1 MQRYRGRRK
10 GRRTSRSSESGQ
22 FNASAVS
29 TEIRDLNLPAV
40 ITVKQ
45 LADQMGAN
53 PVNVMKELIRN
64 GVMANINQVIDYDT
78 AATVVTE
85 FGFKATP
92 SLEQRDD
99 TASDSLMSREED
111 PTKLIARPP
120 VVTIL
125 GHVDHG
131 KTTLLDAIRESNITA
146 GEAGGITQR
155 IGAYQVEYKGSKITF
170 LDTPGHEAFT
180 AMRARGARATDIAVL
195 VVAADDGVMPQTV
208 EAMDHAKAAGVPIV
222 VAINKADVPGAD
234 TDRVK
239 RQLVE
244 RGLVIEEWGGEVIAV
259 PISAK
264 QREGIDDLLENVLV
278 VAEVAE
284 LQADPERPAI
294 GVIVESEVDKSKG
307 PLATVLV
314 QTGTLSVGETV
325 VVGNTWGRVKA
336 MITESGR
343 RTKSAGPSTPVE
355 ILGLGQLPIAGDT
368 LWAVPSEKVAK
379 EMIQQRQQQMELERL
394 TGTAPTLEDASNKI
408 GGGEIT
414 DLNLVIK
421 TDVQGSVDAVR
432 GALGRLAT
440 EKGKVNFI
448 HIGSGSINE
457 SDVFL
462 AASSK
467 AIVIGFNTRVEPG
480 ARHLAD
486 SEKVDIR
493 LYDIIYRLSED
504 IQSTLEG
511 LLKPVI
517 QEVVEGH
524 AEVRAVFTM
533 GRRGKIAGAYVTDG
547 RISRNSTARV
557 VRKGEVV
564 HQGTVSSLKH
574 FKDDVREMTTGFEC
588 GVGVEGFNDF
598 LEGDILESVR
608 RE

>member
-10 GRRTSRSSESGQ
+10 GKRNSRSSDSGQ
-22 FNASAVS
+22 FNPSTVS
-29 TEIRDLNLPAV
+29 TEVRDLDLPAV
-40 ITVKQ
+40 MTVKQ
-45 LADQMGAN
+45 LADQMGVN

-64 GVMANINQVIDYDT
+64 GVMANINQAIDYDV

-85 FGFKATP
+85 FGFKATH
-92 SLEQRDD
+92 SLELKNGM
-99 TASDSLMSREED
+99 ANDSLLSREED
-111 PTKLIARPP
+111 PSKLIARPP

-146 GEAGGITQR
+146 GEVGGITQH
-155 IGAYQVEYKGSKITF
+155 IGAYQVEYKGGKITF

-222 VAINKADVPGAD
+222 VAINKVDVPGAD
-234 TDRVK
+234 ADKVK

-244 RGLVIEEWGGEVIAV
+244 RGLVIEEWGGDVIAV

-264 QREGIDDLLENVLV
+264 QRQGIDDLLENVLV
-278 VAEVAE
+278 VAEIAE
-284 LQADPERPAI
+284 LKADPDRPAI

-307 PLATVLV
+307 PVATVLV

-336 MITESGR
+336 MITESGG
-343 RTKSAGPSTPVE
+343 RTKSVGPSTPVE

-379 EMIQQRQQQMELERL
+379 EMIQQRQQQMEAERL
-394 TGTAPTLEDASNKI
+394 TGAVPTLEDASNKI
-408 GGGEIT
+408 GSGEIT

-432 GALGRLAT
+432 GSLGRLAT

-448 HIGSGSINE
+448 HVDSGSINE

-462 AASSK
+462 AAASK

-493 LYDIIYRLSED
+493 LYDIIYRLLED
-504 IQSTLEG
+504 IQSALEG
-511 LLKPVI
+511 LLKPII
-517 QEVVEGH
+517 QEVVEGR

-533 GRRGKIAGAYVTDG
+533 GRRAKIAGAYVTDG
-547 RISRNSTARV
+547 RISRNSSARV
-557 VRKGEVV
+557 IRKGEVV

-574 FKDDVREMTTGFEC
+574 FKDDVREMAAGFEC

-598 LEGDILESVR
+598 LEGDILESIR